1 MLETRR
7 RARVRCWHTSLR
19 SSGCQTP
26 VGNLFGHL
34 DPFDGAASCLPP
46 TRLGEAAVVA
56 SSRTVKGPRGRRS
69 LLAGVSC
76 AVLVLAP
83 LSGPSPAWAH
93 DSAYAAGVGSPA
105 GAGAWCESTQTTEQL
120 DAAVSDTLRLTGVPG
135 VAVGVWGPHCW
146 YEKAFG
152 VADKATGAPMRTDFY
167 SRIGSETKTF
177 TVTGVLQLVDEGKI
191 GLDDPIAKYVPGVP
205 EGDRITLRQLARMQ
219 SGLFPYNADED
230 FGRALVTDPYRSW
243 TPQELLDYSF
253 RHPLDFPPG
262 EGWEYS
268 NTNAVLLGLVVEQVS
283 GLSLPEYIR
292 QRIPEPLGLEHT
304 LFPTDNSFPQPHPE
318 GYTQG
323 EDGTDIVTTDFNP
336 SWGWAAGAMISTLE
350 DLRVW
355 GRAVAT
361 GTLLSPAT
369 QAQRLQTVPPPDSAP
384 GFGYGLGIFTA
395 EGWIGHNGSIPG
407 YQSLTLYLPQQ
418 KTTLV
423 VLLNSDAP
431 APGIAV
437 PSSAFGTAITR
448 VISPDHVFQLE
459 AS

>member
-1 MLETRR
+1 
-7 RARVRCWHTSLR
+7 
-19 SSGCQTP
+19 
-26 VGNLFGHL
+26 
-34 DPFDGAASCLPP
+34 
-46 TRLGEAAVVA
+46 VVA
-56 SSRTVKGPRGRRS
+56 SARTAKSPRGRRT
-69 LLAGVSC
+69 LLTGVSC

-93 DSAYAAGVGSPA
+93 DSAYPAGAGSPA
-105 GAGAWCESTQTTEQL
+105 RAGAWCESTQTTKQL
-120 DAAVSDTLRLTGVPG
+120 DDAVADTLRLTGVPG
-135 VAVGVWGPHCW
+135 VAVGVWGPHCR

-177 TVTGVLQLVDEGKI
+177 TVTGVLQLVDEGKV

-243 TPQELLDYSF
+243 TPQELLSYSF
-253 RHPLDFPPG
+253 RHPLDFLPG

-268 NTNAVLLGLVVEQVS
+268 NTNTVLLGLVVEQVS
-283 GLSLPEYIR
+283 GLPLPEYIR
-292 QRIPEPLGLEHT
+292 QRITEPLGLEHT
-304 LFPTDNSFPQPHPE
+304 FFPTDNSFPQPHPE

-323 EDGTDIVTTDFNP
+323 EDGTDIVATDFDP

-369 QAQRLQTVPPPDSAP
+369 QAQRLQTVPSPDFAP
-384 GFGYGLGIFTA
+384 GVGYGLGILNA

-407 YQSLTLYLPQQ
+407 YQNLTLYLPQQ

-423 VLLNSDAP
+423 VLLNSDKP